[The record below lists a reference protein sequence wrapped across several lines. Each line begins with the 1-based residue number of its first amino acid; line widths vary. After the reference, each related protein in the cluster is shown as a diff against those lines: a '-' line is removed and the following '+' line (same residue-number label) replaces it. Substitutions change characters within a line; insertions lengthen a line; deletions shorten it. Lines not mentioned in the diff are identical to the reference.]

1 MPAVDSSPMPTRMA
15 VRNLIGDLI
24 GRDIEIRDSDPMPS
38 KVTNVTGVYV
48 TDRLATSAIA
58 VLDFEG
64 AARLGGALGML
75 PRGGVED
82 AIGERNLPPVI
93 RDCTYEVLNVLASA
107 FNVGNAPHVRLYQ
120 MYGPGGGVPT
130 DVASMGAAAIGR
142 MDVTLQISGYGN
154 GRLSIVVR

>member
-1 MPAVDSSPMPTRMA
+1 MPAVDSSPMPTRMT

-24 GRDIEIRDSDPMPS
+24 GRDIDLRDSDPMPS

-82 AIGERNLPPVI
+82 AIGERTLPPVI

-130 DVASMGAAAIGR
+130 DVASMGASAIGR
-142 MDVTLQISGYGN
+142 MDVTLQISGYGS

>member
-1 MPAVDSSPMPTRMA
+1 MPAVDSSPIPTRMA
-15 VRNLIGDLI
+15 VRNLIGDLL
-24 GRDIEIRDSDPMPS
+24 GRDVDIRDSEPISS

-82 AIGERNLPPVI
+82 AIAERQLSSML
-93 RDCTYEVLNVLASA
+93 RDNTYEVLNVLASA
-107 FNVGNAPHVRLYQ
+107 FNIGNAPHVRLYQ

-130 DVASMGAAAIGR
+130 DVASMGASVLGR
-142 MDVTLQISGYGN
+142 MDVTLQISGYGS
-154 GRLSIVVR
+154 GKLSIVVR

>member
-1 MPAVDSSPMPTRMA
+1 MPAIDSSPMPTRMA
-15 VRNLIGDLI
+15 VRNMIGDLI
-24 GRDIEIRDSDPMPS
+24 GRDVELRDSDPMPS

-48 TDRLATSAIA
+48 TDRLATSAVAI
-58 VLDFEG
+58 LDFEA

-82 AIGERNLPPVI
+82 AIGERQLPSMI

-107 FNVGNAPHVRLYQ
+107 FNIGNAPHVRLYQ

-130 DVASMGAAAIGR
+130 DVASMGAVATGR
-142 MDVTLQISGYGN
+142 MDLTLQIAGYGN
-154 GRLSIVVR
+154 GKLSIVVR

>member
-1 MPAVDSSPMPTRMA
+1 MPAIDSSPMPTRMA

-24 GRDIEIRDSDPMPS
+24 GRDVDIRDSEPIQS

-58 VLDFEG
+58 VLDFEA

-82 AIGERNLPPVI
+82 AITERQLPPMV
-93 RDCTYEVLNVLASA
+93 RDNTYEVLNVLASA
-107 FNVGNAPHVRLYQ
+107 FNIGNAPHVRLYQ

-130 DVASMGAAAIGR
+130 DVASMGASVIGR
-142 MDVTLQISGYGN
+142 MDVTLQIAGYGN
-154 GRLSIVVR
+154 GKLSIVVR

>member
-1 MPAVDSSPMPTRMA
+1 MPAIDSSPVPTRMA

-24 GRDIEIRDSDPMPS
+24 GRDVELRDSDPIPS
-38 KVTNVTGVYV
+38 KVSNVIGVYV
-48 TDRLATSAIA
+48 TDRLATSAISI
-58 VLDFEG
+58 VDFEG

-82 AIGERNLPPVI
+82 AIAEKQLPPVI

-130 DVASMGAAAIGR
+130 DVASMGASVIGR
-142 MDVTLQISGYGN
+142 MDVSLQIAGYGN
-154 GRLSIVVR
+154 GKLSIVVR

>member
-1 MPAVDSSPMPTRMA
+1 MA

-58 VLDFEG
+58 VLDFEA

-82 AIGERNLPPVI
+82 AINDRQLPPMI
-93 RDCTYEVLNVLASA
+93 RDNTYEVLNVLASA
-107 FNVGNAPHVRLYQ
+107 FNIGNAPHVRLYQ

-130 DVASMGAAAIGR
+130 DVASMGASAIGR

-154 GRLSIVVR
+154 GKLSIVVR

>member
-1 MPAVDSSPMPTRMA
+1 MPTLDSSPIPTRMA
-15 VRNLIGDLI
+15 VRNLVGDLV
-24 GRDIEIRDSDPMPS
+24 GRDVDLRDSEPMPS
-38 KVTNVTGVYV
+38 ATTNVIGVYV

-58 VLDFEG
+58 ILDFEA

-82 AIGERNLPPVI
+82 AIAERQLPPVI

-130 DVASMGAAAIGR
+130 DVAAMGASVLGR

-154 GRLSIVVR
+154 GKLTIVVR

>member
-1 MPAVDSSPMPTRMA
+1 MA
-15 VRNLIGDLI
+15 VRNLVGDLL
-24 GRDIEIRDSDPMPS
+24 GRDVDIRDSEPIAS

-82 AIGERNLPPVI
+82 AIAERQLSSML
-93 RDCTYEVLNVLASA
+93 RDNTYEVLNVLASA

-130 DVASMGAAAIGR
+130 DVASMGASVLGR
-142 MDVTLQISGYGN
+142 MDVTLQISGYGS
-154 GRLSIVVR
+154 GKLSIVVR

>member
-1 MPAVDSSPMPTRMA
+1 MPTRMA

-24 GRDIEIRDSDPMPS
+24 GRDIDLRDSDPMPS

-48 TDRLATSAIA
+48 TDRLATAAIA

-75 PRGGVED
+75 PRGGVD
-82 AIGERNLPPVI
+82 DVIAERQLPPMV
-93 RDCTYEVLNVLASA
+93 RDCTYEALNVLASA
-107 FNVGNAPHVRLYQ
+107 FNIGAAPHVRLYQ

-130 DVASMGAAAIGR
+130 DVAAMGAAATGR
-142 MDVTLQISGYGN
+142 LDVSVQISGYGP
-154 GRLSIVVR
+154 GRLSIVLR